1 MCVRGDRYS
10 MHARGWGQTGGG
22 GGLWN
27 GVCIPNEMNNDKLNM
42 LIQKKKSHVFNI
54 LFQCSDETVYDEED
68 NKDACKKKT
77 EMW

>member
-1 MCVRGDRYS
+1 
-10 MHARGWGQTGGG
+10 
-22 GGLWN
+22 
-27 GVCIPNEMNNDKLNM
+27 MNNDKLNM
-42 LIQKKKSHVFNI
+42 LIQKQKSHVFNI